1 MLSGNL
7 GSREYSLNSDDFLIS
22 RTDLTGKVTYANP
35 AFIEVSGFS
44 WDELKGADH
53 NIVRHPDMPREAFA
67 NLWQT
72 LEAGREW
79 NGLVMNRRKN
89 GDYYWVLAHV
99 TPYFE
104 GNSLVGYASVRIKAD
119 AQAVALA
126 REVYGDIA
134 AGRRSA

>member
-22 RTDLTGKVTYANP
+22 RTDLTGKITYANP

-79 NGLVMNRRKN
+79 NGLVMNRRKCN
-89 GDYYWVLAHV
+89 I
-99 TPYFE
+99 
-104 GNSLVGYASVRIKAD
+104 S
-119 AQAVALA
+119 
-126 REVYGDIA
+126 
-134 AGRRSA
+134 